1 MTDLFRFVALRA
13 ASSDVPKDSV
23 GLSTDS
29 KFQQE
34 LAGVHASPGLAG
46 SGDGQAPIEVARRIA
61 GQFVDGA
68 FGPGF
73 IAATAT
79 VPYQAAFEQFAAA
92 AASAKNIQD
101 LAKAVQ
107 AAFGKSPEDLAADPG
122 FTSLYR
128 NVRDT
133 IVAVIILP
141 SARSLALADLA
152 RLARLMALIVRA
164 AAGDASFGQAG
175 AIQRALSAT
184 LLLPAAVFPLR
195 TDLPQP
201 VGVGDL
207 LVVKQQL
214 KRYEPGDVANIEN
227 ILRGEK
233 RDKVNTHD
241 LTTDTTT
248 ITETSKTTETTT
260 SLDVTERFEL
270 KTEVANVINED
281 LSASMAGRSAAVAG
295 RGSTTSG

>member
-1 MTDLFRFVALRA
+1 VALRA

-214 KRYEPGDVANIEN
+214 KRYEPGDVANI
-227 ILRGEK
+227 LRGEK

>member
-1 MTDLFRFVALRA
+1 
-13 ASSDVPKDSV
+13 
-23 GLSTDS
+23 
-29 KFQQE
+29 
-34 LAGVHASPGLAG
+34 
-46 SGDGQAPIEVARRIA
+46 
-61 GQFVDGA
+61 
-68 FGPGF
+68 
-73 IAATAT
+73 
-79 VPYQAAFEQFAAA
+79 
-92 AASAKNIQD
+92 
-101 LAKAVQ
+101 VQ

-164 AAGDASFGQAG
+164 AAGDASLGQAG